1 MWFHTDVFAGLLPL
15 LTGNWALCGSV
26 DDVFWMLLARGFV
39 GFGVAGLMAWTLAG
53 MLYVR
58 LSRLQGTW
66 PGTYRML
73 AGVHD
78 VGRFTL
84 GAWPIVKVGACA
96 RPVFGR
102 FICRL
107 EMLYGC
113 CRYEHWRLEAAYL
126 GPPVPMPGSRFAVD
140 GLIAVFTIGISVMDV
155 TCSSALEVIAVKC
168 RTTLVRRSRGSE
180 SMWLSGLPSFSLAS
194 WWCF

>member
-1 MWFHTDVFAGLLPL
+1 MISWRVVSDGSVLRAFAGLLPL
-15 LTGNWALCGSV
+15 LTGNWA
-26 DDVFWMLLARGFV
+26 LLARGFV

-102 FICRL
+102 F
-107 EMLYGC
+107 ML
-113 CRYEHWRLEAAYL
+113 LADQF
-126 GPPVPMPGSRFAVD
+126 GP
-140 GLIAVFTIGISVMDV
+140 
-155 TCSSALEVIAVKC
+155 
-168 RTTLVRRSRGSE
+168 
-180 SMWLSGLPSFSLAS
+180 
-194 WWCF
+194 